1 MAAPLLTPF
10 PAEAIMAARR
20 VVEQASACSS
30 RSPARRTMKNKPGIE
45 RVSRPDN
52 TVLVD
57 DRCLYRGGTGV
68 SMYLRNLLRCWAAGS
83 GVEMVGL
90 CTHHLL
96 RKGDWPGP
104 GVAARAGLALKPL
117 RDLSPPRPRAP
128 LRARRVVQKAYGA
141 LLAAVFRSRRY
152 ACHFQPNYLAVPC
165 GGCCVSAVHDLS
177 VLEHPEWHP
186 ADRVKWWEADLA
198 RSVAATDHWIVPSH
212 FTRKR
217 MVEILDVP
225 SENITVIP
233 YAARPLPYSEP
244 SSAAARKAEAGL
256 PDRYLLHLGTLEPRK
271 NLAMLLDA
279 YARLSPSLRRRC
291 PLILAGRPGWGAR
304 PYWRGLLGH
313 PLANEV
319 LTTGYVGDEAAALL
333 LAGAAATVVPSL
345 YEGFGLPVLESMAC
359 GTPVICSTAEA
370 CVEVAADAA
379 EMVAPCDE
387 DAWARAMERCITEED
402 WARQHVEA
410 GRARQA
416 RFSWHRT
423 AKRHADC
430 LAWVLG
436 RRVPVTALA
445 KTKQREQ
452 RGHSLPGRRAR
463 MSGTPPIRPSPC

>member
-1 MAAPLLTPF
+1 M
-10 PAEAIMAARR
+10 
-20 VVEQASACSS
+20 
-30 RSPARRTMKNKPGIE
+30 E

-52 TVLVD
+52 RVLVD

-83 GVEMVGL
+83 GVEIVWL

-104 GVAARAGLALKPL
+104 GVAARTGLALKPL

-152 ACHFQPNYLAVPC
+152 ACHFQPNYLAIPC

-198 RSVAATDHWIVPSH
+198 GSMAATDHWIVPSH

-279 YARLSPSLRRRC
+279 YAKLSPSLRRRC
-291 PLILAGRPGWGAR
+291 PLILAGSAGWGGAAF
-304 PYWRGLLGH
+304 WQALVEH
-313 PLANEV
+313 PVAGEA
-319 LTTGYVGDEAAALL
+319 LTTGYVSDATAALL
-333 LAGAAATVVPSL
+333 LAGATAVAVPSL
-345 YEGFGLPVLESMAC
+345 YEGFGLPVLEAMAC
-359 GTPVICSTAEA
+359 GTPVLCSTAEA
-370 CVEVAADAA
+370 LVEVAGEAAVVIDPQDA
-379 EMVAPCDE
+379 
-387 DAWARAMERCITEED
+387 DAWAGAMRAALQDAAWRETL
-402 WARQHVEA
+402 A
-410 GRARQA
+410 GRGRERAA
-416 RFSWHRT
+416 RFSWAQSAR
-423 AKRHADC
+423 AHAAC
-430 LAWVLG
+430 IRSLAM
-436 RRVPVTALA
+436 P
-445 KTKQREQ
+445 
-452 RGHSLPGRRAR
+452 
-463 MSGTPPIRPSPC
+463 